1 MITGAKGR
9 YVIATLLLAALLP
22 VFVVKAFHRHEAC
35 GYDMCCTHGE
45 NPQTTSLDDDCFIC
59 LFNLLPFTQSEIFRI
74 RLFALLTAERKPVAA
89 VCETIRP
96 LLYAYALRAPP
107 YI

>member
-35 GYDMCCTHGE
+35 GYDMCCI
-45 NPQTTSLDDDCFIC
+45 IC

-74 RLFALLTAERKPVAA
+74 RLFTLLTAERKPVAA